1 MPPEA
6 REGTQGRQ
14 GRARARAARHARG
27 GDPMTTSIPE
37 STLLVW
43 YCRHCNKSCKVQP
56 PDPEQVACKC
66 ANPVTGLRPTRVTV
80 MHTPK
85 PRPLHALSDEEAR
98 LRSLARTRTGVRVT
112 FEGEIPDAVQWPSAG
127 RRGLDFVV
135 KSPDGRRHTVNGSH
149 LALRIEA
156 IPADEENAS

>member
-1 MPPEA
+1 MV
-6 REGTQGRQ
+6 
-14 GRARARAARHARG
+14 
-27 GDPMTTSIPE
+27 TTHIPE

-85 PRPLHALSDEEAR
+85 PRPMHALSDEEAR
-98 LRSLARTRTGVRVT
+98 LRALARKGTKVRVT
-112 FEGEIPDAVQWPSAG
+112 FEAEMTEAWRWSSAG
-127 RRGLDFVV
+127 RSGIDFIVTD
-135 KSPDGRRHTVNGSH
+135 PDGRRHTVNGSQPG
-149 LALRIEA
+149 LRIEA